1 MLQRREWV
9 LRGVLDYNLNLSIL
23 VIIIAKYEHIDAVP
37 LGYYQAELSFK
48 TRRKLSDIF
57 QAGRIDTEDI
67 FSVKHMILVEISP

>member
-37 LGYYQAELSFK
+37 LGYYQAELFIQ
-48 TRRKLSDIF
+48 DV
-57 QAGRIDTEDI
+57 EE
-67 FSVKHMILVEISP
+67 VKRHIPSRPNRH